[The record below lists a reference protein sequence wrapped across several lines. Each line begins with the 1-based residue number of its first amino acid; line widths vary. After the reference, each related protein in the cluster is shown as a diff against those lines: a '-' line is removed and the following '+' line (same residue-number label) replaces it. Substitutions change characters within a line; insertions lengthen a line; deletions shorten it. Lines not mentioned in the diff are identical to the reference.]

1 MTFTKLSIIILSKNK
16 LVVKLVKKNK
26 MPKDIDYKIFK
37 HSNYNLVF
45 TLLIS
50 TLMNEE
56 TISKDIEIELTK
68 IIYNIFENYNSCV
81 VRNIHIK
88 DNSTLI
94 ISFESTPNILLSRLI
109 NNFKTVSSR
118 LIRRKFNLYNNFWE
132 QKYYLYTN
140 SVI

>member
-1 MTFTKLSIIILSKNK
+1 
-16 LVVKLVKKNK
+16 